1 MTKLEVIKGGSM
13 VLMFKSAKLAGAE
26 ERERNE
32 QLIPP
37 GTDLNTLLFTHIPPT
52 IFFSRRHLEG
62 YQTSQ

>member
-1 MTKLEVIKGGSM
+1 M

-37 GTDLNTLLFTHIPPT
+37 GTDLNTLLLHIFHPQY
-52 IFFSRRHLEG
+52 SSQEG
-62 YQTSQ
+62 TWKGIRPHNGGICMGKSV